1 MVQIAE
7 HDVTHLRRAIALA
20 REARR
25 EGNDPFGAVLVGSD
39 GRILAEA
46 NSTVGTT
53 GDVTGHAET
62 NLVSIASRTVP
73 ADAVADATLY
83 SSAEPCA
90 MCAGAIF
97 WSGVGRVVYGL
108 SAERIYEL
116 FPPRDDRPVLRLACR
131 DVLAAGTRPVE
142 VVGPAL
148 EDEAERVLREQA

>member
-7 HDVTHLRRAIALA
+7 HDATHLRRAIALA

-25 EGNDPFGAVLVGSD
+25 EGNAPFGAVLVGSD

-46 NSTVGTT
+46 KNTVGTT
-53 GDVTGHAET
+53 GDLTGHAET
-62 NLVSIASRTVP
+62 NLVRVAGRSVP

-83 SSAEPCA
+83 CSAEPCA
-90 MCAGAIF
+90 MCAGAIY

-148 EDEAERVLREQA
+148 QDEAEGVLTEQA